1 MRDEEAG
8 AEGERHRDGGCGRAA
23 HKRLADR
30 IEDDEAGVA
39 EHRDRDDPA
48 HELHGED
55 GVVLAHEADH
65 HVREF
70 QRAARLFEHGADH
83 RAEDDDD
90 ADARERP
97 RESLPD
103 DGRKTVLH
111 RAALEFMIDERK
123 ARSETQ
129 PERNQHDRD
138 ERVYA
143 QLRNHDDHDDNRH
156 DKGND
161 ERQTGHVNTPYI

>member
-1 MRDEEAG
+1 MTTSRYYLGIMTGTSLDGIDVALIRE
-8 AEGERHRDGGCGRAA
+8 EGERYRYLAHHEQPMPPALRAA
-23 HKRLADR
+23 LQALCQPGDN
-30 IEDDEAGVA
+30 E
-39 EHRDRDDPA
+39 
-48 HELHGED
+48 
-55 GVVLAHEADH
+55 
-65 HVREF
+65 
-70 QRAARLFEHGADH
+70 
-83 RAEDDDD
+83 
-90 ADARERP
+90 
-97 RESLPD
+97 
-103 DGRKTVLH
+103 LH
-111 RAALEFMIDERK
+111 RAALEFMIDERN

>member
-1 MRDEEAG
+1 MRDKETRTQR
-8 AEGERHRDGGCGRAA
+8 ERHRDCGDRRTADE
-23 HKRLADR
+23 RFADR
-30 IEDDEAGVA
+30 IEDNEAGVTK
-39 EHRDRDDPA
+39 HRDRDHPT
-48 HELHGED
+48 HELHRD
-55 GVVLAHEADH
+55 DRIVLTDEADH
-65 HVREF
+65 HIREF
-70 QRAARLFEHGADH
+70 QRGARLFEYRPDH
-83 RAEDDDD
+83 RSEDDDD

-97 RESLPD
+97 GEPLPD
-103 DGRKTVLH
+103 DGRKTMLH
-111 RAALEFMIDERK
+111 HAALEFMIDERN